1 MAIYFFF
8 FLFYFKCYKYKSK
21 IAESK
26 HISDI
31 VYEIPVPDDDDD
43 DDLKQGWAIIFC

>member
-1 MAIYFFF
+1 MAIFFF
-8 FLFYFKCYKYKSK
+8 LLFYFKCYKYKSK

-31 VYEIPVPDDDDD
+31 VYEIPVHDDDDD